1 MSRWNREI
9 RIIPIII
16 TNRWQIILT
25 SWTQPLSTPGLNRF
39 PLAKRMLQRNVMIE
53 MYNDVLHDHIIYVH
67 PSEWPNC
74 SMVRMSYWR
83 SQGCG
88 VVHYVVCH
96 LSPCSSMVRMSYWRS
111 QGCGVVHYVVCHLS
125 PCSSMVRTSHCHQ
138 KVMGYTLCSLPSAI
152 WVLAAQWLA
161 TLMVFIS
168 VFLFRDRNS
177 NIFAFTF
184 YQENKPET
192 NS

>member
-1 MSRWNREI
+1 MDPPLVCHLSPCSSMVRMSYWRS
-9 RIIPIII
+9 
-16 TNRWQIILT
+16 QGCGVVHYVVCD
-25 SWTQPLSTPGLNRF
+25 LSPC
-39 PLAKRMLQRNVMIE
+39 
-53 MYNDVLHDHIIYVH
+53 
-67 PSEWPNC
+67 S

-168 VFLFRDRNS
+168 VFLFRDRNT